1 MKILIINGHPD
12 PKSYNQALYE
22 AYKKGAEASSA
33 EVETILI
40 RDLDFNPNL
49 EYGYRQR
56 TELEA
61 DLLKA
66 QEKIKSADHLVW
78 IYPVWWGGLPA
89 MFKGFIDRAFL
100 PGFAFQKRE
109 GSLWWDKLLK
119 GKSARIISTMDQPT
133 WFYRWFNKAPSHHAM
148 KKLTM
153 QFVGVQ
159 KVRITAIGPV
169 RNSSDQFRAKWLKKI
184 EQLGLKNK

>member
-12 PKSYNQALYE
+12 PQSYNQALFE
-22 AYKKGAEASSA
+22 AYKRGAEASGA
-33 EVETILI
+33 EVKSIQI
-40 RDLDFNPNL
+40 RELDFNPNL
-49 EYGYRQR
+49 EDGYRQR
-56 TELEA
+56 TELEP

-66 QEKIKSADHLVW
+66 QEVIKWADHLVW

-89 MFKGFIDRAFL
+89 MLKGFVDRTFL
-100 PGFAFQKRE
+100 PGFAFKKRE
-109 GSLWWDKLLK
+109 GSLWWDKFLK
-119 GKSARIISTMDQPT
+119 EKSARIISTMDQPT
-133 WFYRWFNKAPSHHAM
+133 WYYRVFNKAPSHHAM

-169 RNSSDQFRAKWLKKI
+169 RNSSDQFRSNWLKKV
-184 EQLGLKNK
+184 EKLGAKNK